1 MHTDSTL
8 EYMYISAPG
17 KNKMAGSFYDRQP
30 LFIVCRCICFG
41 PFHLGHNTDTHFSN
55 IYTKNNFKKKICAVF
70 LLNIS
75 QTGQHYPVRKGEKK
89 KVKNKVVYNLYHFK
103 TYN

>member
-55 IYTKNNFKKKICAVF
+55 IYTKNNFKKKNLCC
-70 LLNIS
+70 IS
-75 QTGQHYPVRKGEKK
+75 VKHFTDRTTLSCKKRGKK
-89 KVKNKVVYNLYHFK
+89 KS
-103 TYN
+103 